1 MSQTTNSQATQ
12 PRSTKP
18 LCNRIAVVFDFDET
32 LAPDTFD
39 ELLKGLGLDV
49 DQFREQ
55 RVQPLLEDGWDK
67 VAARFYCL
75 IQESHRRHS
84 LEDKITKDYL
94 VQFGQE
100 LQPYEGAAEMFEF
113 LRQHVHHL
121 NPEITIEFYVITGG
135 IGEIARNCCIA
146 PDCNQIWGCEFHYG
160 ENNEI
165 EFLKRSISHTEKTR
179 YLLQIAKGSGQ
190 VEQDGQA
197 FAYRDAPQ
205 EDLHIPL
212 SQMIYVGDGASDIP
226 CFSLLNDEQGIAIG
240 VYKAHTAQDWS
251 QEVEVSESQRVV
263 NLAPADYRQDS
274 ELMRSLVLSLESL
287 CKQIAVRQL
296 SVGE

>member
-1 MSQTTNSQATQ
+1 MSPKTQEANQ

-49 DQFREQ
+49 EQFRQQ

-75 IQESHRRHS
+75 IQESHRRHR
-84 LEDKITKDYL
+84 LENKITKDYL
-94 VQFGQE
+94 VQFGQG
-100 LQPYEGAAEMFEF
+100 LQPYEGAPEMFEF
-113 LRQHVHHL
+113 LRQHVHRL
-121 NPEITIEFYVITGG
+121 SPEITLEFYVITGG

-179 YLLQIAKGSGQ
+179 YLLQIAKGSDQ

-197 FAYRDAPQ
+197 FAYRDVPQ
-205 EDLHIPL
+205 QDLHVPL
-212 SQMIYVGDGASDIP
+212 SQMIYVGDGVSDIP

-251 QEVEVSESQRVV
+251 QEIEVSESQRVV
-263 NLAPADYRQDS
+263 NLAPADYRRDS
-274 ELMRSLVLSLESL
+274 ELMRSLTLSLESL
-287 CKQIAVRQL
+287 CKQISVRQL